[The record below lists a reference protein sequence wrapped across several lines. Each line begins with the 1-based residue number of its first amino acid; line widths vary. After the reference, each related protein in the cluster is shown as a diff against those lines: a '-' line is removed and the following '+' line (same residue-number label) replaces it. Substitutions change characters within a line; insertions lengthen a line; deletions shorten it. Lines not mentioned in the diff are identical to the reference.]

1 MTESTH
7 TTLSERLTQFVEE
20 LDGKDCTLGELS
32 TAFGEKG
39 FGMLLLLLAFPAALP
54 IPAPGYATPFG
65 IMMMVLGSQMM
76 RGYTTPQL
84 PEKMQSKKLSYS
96 MLDFSLKNGA
106 ILFRFVEFFVR
117 PRLEGQVT
125 KLYRMVGLIIVIM
138 AAFMSL
144 PIPLTN
150 TAPSFVIFVMAA
162 SLLEKDGLSLL
173 AGIILTP
180 LALGIGF
187 GAMYFTFTYGFEAI
201 VALKENGTRE
211 ALKHIFETMN
221 NDLFG
226 TPSQTPSE

>member
-1 MTESTH
+1 MTTEH
-7 TTLSERLTQFVEE
+7 TALSQRITTFIEG

-32 TAFGEKG
+32 EAFGEKG

-65 IMMMVLGSQMM
+65 ILMIVLGSQML

-84 PEKMQSKKLSYS
+84 PDGMKKRVLKYS
-96 MLDFSLKNGA
+96 LLDFSLKNGA
-106 ILFRFVEFFVR
+106 SLFRLVEFFVK

-125 KLYRMVGLIIVIM
+125 KLYRIMGLIIIIM
-138 AAFMSL
+138 AAFMTL

-162 SLLEKDGLSLL
+162 SLLEKDGLSLI

-180 LALGIGF
+180 VALVIAG
-187 GAMYFTFTYGFEAI
+187 GAIYFALTYGVEA
-201 VALKENGTRE
+201 VT
-211 ALKHIFETMN
+211 ETFKPMIKGF
-221 NDLFG
+221 LG
-226 TPSQTPSE
+226 MS

>member
-65 IMMMVLGSQMM
+65 IMMIVLGSQML
-76 RGYTTPQL
+76 RGYKTPQL
-84 PEKMQSKKLSYS
+84 PEKMKARTLSYS

-106 ILFRFVEFFVR
+106 VLFRFVEFFVR

-125 KLYRMVGLIIVIM
+125 KMYRMMGLIIIIM

-173 AGIILTP
+173 AGILLTP
-180 LALGIGF
+180 IALMIGG
-187 GAMYFTFTYGFEAI
+187 GAIYFAFTYGIDAVEATFKPMI
-201 VALKENGTRE
+201 KNLLKG
-211 ALKHIFETMN
+211 
-221 NDLFG
+221 G
-226 TPSQTPSE
+226 V